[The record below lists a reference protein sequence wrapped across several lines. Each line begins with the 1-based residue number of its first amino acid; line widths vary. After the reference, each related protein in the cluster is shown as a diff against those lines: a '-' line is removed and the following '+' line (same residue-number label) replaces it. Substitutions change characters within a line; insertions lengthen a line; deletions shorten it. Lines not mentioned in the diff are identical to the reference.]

1 VGMGLNMK
9 CPNCGRFSKGVK
21 VLKEDGE
28 SAIYSE
34 CSYCGRI
41 LLDKPEEK
49 SGSEVEK
56 KNDFKKRFF
65 SEFITKTDLVKVSLI
80 ILFVMS
86 AGLSGYLYYV
96 INQDRLIIKD
106 FSMRYLELHNNYR
119 ALSNVS
125 TSIET
130 YYEELQDMYSV
141 LRNEY
146 SYLEDSYTAIMQEK
160 ASLQNELHV
169 LEDVLDLNASILLEY
184 DKTLELSPEGN
195 ITLSYD
201 TIYAGYLFV
210 NFTASSDIYIWVG
223 SSVTENE
230 YYSRYP
236 PFPKTAFNG
245 TFTVPACAIV
255 YININNPSEEMEA
268 IVTLSISYIY

>member
-1 VGMGLNMK
+1 MR
-9 CPNCGRFSKGVK
+9 CPKCGRFSKEVK
-21 VLKEDGE
+21 VSKEDGE
-28 SAIYSE
+28 SAIYSD

-41 LLDKPEEK
+41 ILNKPEEK
-49 SGSEVEK
+49 GGSEVEK

-86 AGLSGYLYYV
+86 ASLSGYLYYV

-106 FSMRYLELHNNYR
+106 FSMRYLELYNSYWE
-119 ALSNVS
+119 LSNVS
-125 TSIET
+125 TSLET
-130 YYEELQDMYSV
+130 YYEEFQDMYSV
-141 LRNEY
+141 LRSEY
-146 SYLEDSYTAIMQEK
+146 FYLEDSYTALIQER
-160 ASLQNELHV
+160 ASLQNELHI
-169 LEDVLDLNASILLEY
+169 LEDVLDLNASILLEN
-184 DKTLELSPEGN
+184 DKTFGLSPEGN

-210 NFTASSDIYIWVG
+210 NFSASSDIYIWVG
-223 SSVTENE
+223 SSVVEND
-230 YYSRYP
+230 YYARYP

-255 YININNPSEEMEA
+255 YININNPSEETEA
-268 IVTLSISYIY
+268 IVTISINYIY

>member
-1 VGMGLNMK
+1 MR
-9 CPNCGRFSKGVK
+9 CPNCGRFSKEVK
-21 VLKEDGE
+21 VVEDDGE
-28 SAIYSE
+28 PAIYSE
-34 CSYCGRI
+34 RSYCGRT
-41 LLDKPEEK
+41 LLSNGEGKED
-49 SGSEVEK
+49 SEVEK
-56 KNDFKKRFF
+56 KNDFMKGFF
-65 SEFITKTDLVKVSLI
+65 SEFKTKTDLVKVLFI

-106 FSMRYLELHNNYR
+106 FSRRYLDLHNSYW

-125 TSIET
+125 TSLET

-141 LRNEY
+141 LRSEY
-146 SYLEDSYTAIMQEK
+146 SYLEDSYTALMQEK
-160 ASLQNELHV
+160 VALQNELHI
-169 LEDVLDLNASILLEY
+169 LKDIIDLNASILLEY

-195 ITLSYD
+195 ITLTYD

-230 YYSRYP
+230 YYARYP

-245 TFTVPACAIV
+245 TFTVPACTIV
-255 YININNPSEEMEA
+255 YVNINNPNEEMEA
-268 IVTLSISYIY
+268 IVTISISYIY